1 MDTKI
6 SKGSL
11 MHIPLLSS
19 SSLSDKEVTSCIS
32 RGEELPLNSK
42 EEFVISEGNNEN

>member
-1 MDTKI
+1 MATKI

-19 SSLSDKEVTSCIS
+19 SSLSDNELTSYIS

-42 EEFVISEGNNEN
+42 EEFVMLEGNTEN